1 MAMLE
6 LTRATNRAEL
16 GRSSWKLLHTMAA
29 RFPLEPNESEKEA
42 FKSFIYLFS
51 RLYPVSFASLRRGV
65 RSLTSASQCGEC
77 AAEFQAL
84 LKKHPPQVRR

>member
-1 MAMLE
+1 MALLE

-42 FKSFIYLFS
+42 FKSFI
-51 RLYPVSFASLRRGV
+51 
-65 RSLTSASQCGEC
+65 
-77 AAEFQAL
+77 
-84 LKKHPPQVRR
+84 